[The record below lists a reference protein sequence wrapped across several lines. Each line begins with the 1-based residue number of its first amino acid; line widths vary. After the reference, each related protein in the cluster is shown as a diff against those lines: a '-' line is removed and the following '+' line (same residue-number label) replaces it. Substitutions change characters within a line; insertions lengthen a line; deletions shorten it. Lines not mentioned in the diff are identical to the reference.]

1 KISLKLRAP
10 HPLPRLSKI
19 RHRSPRPPTFSR
31 QTCSLGLRKI
41 ASAFSFRRAKLVHTS
56 LLQMLQPAA
65 QAASRPATSSSSS
78 ATSSSSSSSSAP
90 GVDLTQ
96 TFLQLLSVQLEN
108 QSPMNP
114 VDPNQFVTQLATFD
128 SLGEL
133 TQIQSLMQTLVND
146 VNPTASAAS
155 GDSVNARANSTSTPS
170 VNSISH

>member
-1 KISLKLRAP
+1 
-10 HPLPRLSKI
+10 
-19 RHRSPRPPTFSR
+19 
-31 QTCSLGLRKI
+31 
-41 ASAFSFRRAKLVHTS
+41 VHTS

-133 TQIQSLMQTLVND
+133 TQIQELMQTLVND
-146 VNPTASAAS
+146 VTTTSGTTSGASA
-155 GDSVNARANSTSTPS
+155 
-170 VNSISH
+170 NSIPSPSFNSVSH

>member
-1 KISLKLRAP
+1 
-10 HPLPRLSKI
+10 
-19 RHRSPRPPTFSR
+19 
-31 QTCSLGLRKI
+31 
-41 ASAFSFRRAKLVHTS
+41 
-56 LLQMLQPAA
+56 MLQPAA
-65 QAASRPATSSSSS
+65 QAASRPATSSSSSAS

-146 VNPTASAAS
+146 VNPTASTAS
-155 GDSVNARANSTSTPS
+155 GDIVNASANSTSTAS